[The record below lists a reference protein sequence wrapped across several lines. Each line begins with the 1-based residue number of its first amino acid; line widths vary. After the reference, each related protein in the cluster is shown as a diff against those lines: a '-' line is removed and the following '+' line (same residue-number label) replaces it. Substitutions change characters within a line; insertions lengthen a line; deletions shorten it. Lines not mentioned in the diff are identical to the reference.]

1 MARLIY
7 SAIASLDGY
16 VADEDGNWDWSVPDD
31 DVHALVNDL
40 ARPLGTWLLGRHMYE
55 VLVAWETMDDDDPVI
70 RDFAEIWRS
79 ADKVV
84 YSSTLQA
91 ASTARTRVEREFD
104 PEAVRRMKTE
114 SERDL
119 SIAGPGLAAH
129 AFRAGLID
137 EIQLY
142 LSPIIV
148 GAGNPALPVGMKL
161 PLELLDERR
170 FSNAV
175 VHLRY
180 RVATAQ
186 PSSSAR

>member
-1 MARLIY
+1 MGRLIY
-7 SAIASLDGY
+7 SAIASLDGF
-16 VADEDGNWDWSVPDD
+16 VADEEGRWDWSVPNAE
-31 DVHALVNDL
+31 VHALVNDL
-40 ARPLGTWLLGRHMYE
+40 ARPLGTWLLGRRMYE
-55 VLVAWETMDDDDPVI
+55 VLAAWETIDDEDPVM

-84 YSSTLQA
+84 YSRTLDA

-104 PEAVRRMKTE
+104 PEAVRRMKAE
-114 SERDL
+114 SQPDL

-142 LSPIIV
+142 LSPVIV
-148 GAGNPALPVGMKL
+148 GAGNPALPDGVKA

-170 FSNAV
+170 FGNDV

-180 RVATAQ
+180 RVAEG
-186 PSSSAR
+186 R

>member
-1 MARLIY
+1 VAKLIY
-7 SAIASLDGY
+7 MAIASLDGY
-16 VADEDGNWDWSVPDD
+16 VADAEGNWDWSMPDE

-40 ARPLGTWLLGRHMYE
+40 ARPLGTWLLGRRMYE
-55 VLVAWETMDDDDPVI
+55 VLSAWETIDDEEPVI

-84 YSSTLQA
+84 YSRTLQA

-119 SIAGPGLAAH
+119 SIAGPELAAQ
-129 AFRAGLID
+129 ALREGLVD
-137 EIQLY
+137 EIQLF

-148 GAGNPALPVGMKL
+148 GAGNPALPEGVKV

-170 FSNAV
+170 FGNSV

-180 RVATAQ
+180 RVATA
-186 PSSSAR
+186 

>member
-1 MARLIY
+1 VAKLIY
-7 SAIASLDGY
+7 MAIASLDGY
-16 VADEDGNWDWSVPDD
+16 VADTEGNWDWSMPDE

-40 ARPLGTWLLGRHMYE
+40 ARPLGTWLLGRRMYE
-55 VLVAWETMDDDDPVI
+55 VLSAWETIDDEEPVI

-84 YSSTLQA
+84 YSRTLQA

-119 SIAGPGLAAH
+119 SIAGPELAAQ
-129 AFRAGLID
+129 ALREGLVD
-137 EIQLY
+137 EIQLF

-148 GAGNPALPVGMKL
+148 GAGNPALPEGVKV

-170 FSNAV
+170 FGNSV

-180 RVATAQ
+180 RVATA
-186 PSSSAR
+186 